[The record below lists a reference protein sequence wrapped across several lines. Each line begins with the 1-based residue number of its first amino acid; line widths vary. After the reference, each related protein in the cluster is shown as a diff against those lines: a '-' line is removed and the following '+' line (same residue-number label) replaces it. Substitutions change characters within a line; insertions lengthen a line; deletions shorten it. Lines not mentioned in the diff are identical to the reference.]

1 MANFKDLDDA
11 LKQLSPAYDVLGDAA
26 HIVDMSGKVVY
37 ANAASNLTYGFQR
50 DEFLGQHISVVIPKS
65 AVQISIEMILA
76 APNHVWKGQVL
87 RQRKNGESFD
97 AEITVVLMVDESG
110 RPIGRTAIIRDQSEL
125 RRMESEVRSFSA
137 QRSTLAEIGN
147 IVNFSLDINDVY
159 SSIAHE
165 IGNLLPYD
173 RFAITIPHEETGEYS
188 KPYGEGTALPSG
200 KKGERFTLP
209 GSFTEYLLDHKESIN
224 HTESASGSFPFF
236 EPARKAGL
244 KTMLS
249 VPVISK
255 DRVVAALYLHSFKPN
270 AYSHEDQMLV
280 EQIASQIA
288 GAIVTL
294 SFTISR
300 PARHLN
306 APC

>member
-97 AEITVVLMVDESG
+97 AEITVVLMVNESG
-110 RPIGRTAIIRDQSEL
+110 RPIGRTAIIRDQSEP

-188 KPYGEGTALPSG
+188 KPYGEGTALPIG
-200 KKGERFTLP
+200 KRRKIYPTRIIYGV
-209 GSFTEYLLDHKESIN
+209 
-224 HTESASGSFPFF
+224 
-236 EPARKAGL
+236 PARPQGK
-244 KTMLS
+244 
-249 VPVISK
+249 
-255 DRVVAALYLHSFKPN
+255 Y
-270 AYSHEDQMLV
+270 
-280 EQIASQIA
+280 
-288 GAIVTL
+288 
-294 SFTISR
+294 
-300 PARHLN
+300 
-306 APC
+306 